1 MGNITQGKTYIKGTQ
16 TTIQPYVASQVDA
29 YRSRMKIPSSSN
41 IYTASRLGSGLR
53 SQSNF

>member
-1 MGNITQGKTYIKGTQ
+1 MGNITQGKTYIKGSQ

-29 YRSRMKIPSSSN
+29 YRSRIKLPSSSN
-41 IYTASRLGSGLR
+41 IYTASRLGSALL